1 MVHFC
6 KSFQAGKE
14 TLKLW
19 AYMCTFVAFHSFIT
33 YLSTLFYFF
42 IFLSVS
48 SILSFLMQLAVDLEV
63 LRVIARTRMEIRA
76 IRSKYTAIKAER
88 ESLPLGNSRHIAQT
102 VYHAIHTM
110 H

>member
-6 KSFQAGKE
+6 KCFQAGKE
-14 TLKLW
+14 MLKLW
-19 AYMCTFVAFHSFIT
+19 ACMCTFVAFYPFSFH
-33 YLSTLFYFF
+33 LGCNVLFLFF
-42 IFLSVS
+42 F
-48 SILSFLMQLAVDLEV
+48 LSFLVQLAVDLEV

-88 ESLPLGNSRHIAQT
+88 ESSPLGNILVDTLHKQCT
-102 VYHAIHTM
+102 IHTM